1 MTGGELVFGPFCLSL
16 ARRELL
22 KDGIPVPLG
31 SRAFDL
37 LTALVQ
43 RQGSVV
49 GKDEL
54 LAEVWP
60 DTVVEENNLQVQISA
75 LRKALGEGPE
85 GSRHLLTVPGRGY
98 RFVGAVGRAA
108 RPASSSSSPLPEPSP
123 PVAALQ
129 LPEKPSIAVLPFANM
144 SGDPEQEY
152 FADGMAEEILTAL
165 SRCTWLFVIARN
177 SSFTYKGRAVDVR
190 TVGQELGVRYVL
202 EGSVRR
208 GGDRLRF
215 TGQLIDAIT
224 GAHIWADRFD
234 GDLSDVFELQ
244 DRITEN
250 VVAAIEPKLQLAEIE
265 RLKHKTVAN
274 LNAYDHLLRAQQL
287 EYEFT
292 EQSLDKAL
300 GHLRQALEIDPTYA
314 PAMALA
320 AYCYGEIRFQ
330 GWTKDVEGETAQG
343 LQYMS
348 RALEL
353 AHFDPNVLW
362 MCALASWQLGFDTKR
377 AQELAYRSLETNP
390 NSAIAMTIAGW
401 IEAYS
406 GNYAKGRELLARSQ
420 RLNPRDPRAWFTAS
434 GRAIACL
441 GEGHFEEGAEW
452 ASKALAQNP
461 RYTVAMRLLA
471 ANLANLGRM
480 DGPAEAVADML
491 RIEPDLTMRKL
502 RARLMFMHDALWQN
516 LSRGL
521 KLAGL
526 PD

>member
-1 MTGGELVFGPFCLSL
+1 MVDGELAFGPFRLSFG
-16 ARRELL
+16 RRELL
-22 KDGIPVPLG
+22 KNGVAVPLG

-37 LTALVQ
+37 LAALV
-43 RQGSVV
+43 RRSGNIVT
-49 GKDEL
+49 KDEL

-60 DTVVEENNLQVQISA
+60 GTIVEENNLQVQISA
-75 LRKALGEGPE
+75 LRKALGDGPE
-85 GSRHLLTVPGRGY
+85 GSRYLLTVPGRGY
-98 RFVGAVGRAA
+98 RFIGSVEQHT
-108 RPASSSSSPLPEPSP
+108 PASGTSLPLPD
-123 PVAALQ
+123 
-129 LPEKPSIAVLPFANM
+129 KTSIAVLPFVNM

-152 FADGMAEEILTAL
+152 FAMGMAEEIITAL
-165 SRCTWLFVIARN
+165 SRCSWLFVIARN
-177 SSFTYKGRAVDVR
+177 SSFTYKGRAVDLR
-190 TVGQELGVRYVL
+190 EVGRELGVRYVL

-208 GGDRLRF
+208 GGNRLRF
-215 TGQLIDAIT
+215 TGQLIEAVT

-244 DRITEN
+244 DRITEK
-250 VVAAIEPKLQLAEIE
+250 VVAAIEPKLQFAEIE
-265 RLKHKTVAN
+265 RLKHKRVAD

-292 EQSLDKAL
+292 EESLEKAL
-300 GHLRQALEIDPTYA
+300 DHLRQALAIEPAYA

-320 AYCYGEIRFQ
+320 AYCYGEKRFQ
-330 GWTKDVEGETAQG
+330 GWTKDFEAETAQG
-343 LQYMS
+343 LQFMS

-362 MCALASWQLGFDTKR
+362 MSALASWQLGFDTKR
-377 AQELAYRSLETNP
+377 AQELAFRSLETNP

-434 GRAIACL
+434 GLAIVCL
-441 GEGHFEEGAEW
+441 GEERFEEGGEW
-452 ASKALAQNP
+452 ARKALAQNP

-471 ANLANLGRM
+471 ANLANLGQT
-480 DGPAEAVADML
+480 DGPARAVANML
-491 RIEPDLTMRKL
+491 RVEPDLTIRKL
-502 RARLMFMHDALWQN
+502 RARLMFMDDKLWEK

-521 KLAGL
+521 TLAGL

>member
-1 MTGGELVFGPFCLSL
+1 MVEVAFGPFRLSI

-22 KDGIPVPLG
+22 KGGVAVPLG

-37 LTALVQ
+37 LAALVQ
-43 RQGSVV
+43 RQGNVAS
-49 GKDEL
+49 KDEL

-60 DTVVEENNLQVQISA
+60 DTVVEENNLQVQISS
-75 LRKALGEGPE
+75 LRKALGESVE
-85 GSRHLLTVPGRGY
+85 GSRYLLTVPGRGY
-98 RFVGAVGRAA
+98 RFVGIVGHTTEI
-108 RPASSSSSPLPEPSP
+108 ASGVALPGPSSIVTPLP
-123 PVAALQ
+123 
-129 LPEKPSIAVLPFANM
+129 LPEKPSIAVLPFTNL

-177 SSFTYKGRAVDVR
+177 SSFTYKGRAIDVR

-208 GGDRLRF
+208 GGNRLRF
-215 TGQLIDAIT
+215 TGQLIDAIN

-234 GDLSDVFELQ
+234 GELSDVFDLQ

-265 RLKHKTVAN
+265 RLKQKKTAD

-292 EQSLDKAL
+292 EQSLQEAL
-300 GHLRQALEIDPTYA
+300 DHLRQALEIDPSYA

-330 GWTKDVEGETAQG
+330 GWTKDVDDETARG

-353 AHFDPNVLW
+353 ARFDPNVLW

-377 AQELAYRSLETNP
+377 AHELAHRSLETNP

-406 GNYAKGRELLARSQ
+406 GNYGKGRELLAHSQ

-434 GRAIACL
+434 GRSIACL
-441 GEGHFEEGAEW
+441 GDGSFEEGAEW
-452 ASKALAQNP
+452 ARKALAQNP

-471 ANLANLGRM
+471 ANLANLGQT
-480 DGPAEAVADML
+480 DGPADAIADML
-491 RIEPDLTMRKL
+491 RIEPDLTIRKL
-502 RARLMFMHDALWQN
+502 RARLIFMDDALWQK